1 MLKTD
6 LVDELTEV
14 AERHPGRPA
23 IVHNGQTLSYSQ
35 LSSLFQAVARRLGPL
50 PGMVATYATHS
61 PGTVVALFGIWAAG
75 GAYCPIDPAFPAPRQ
90 RAMVAAAGCRK
101 VLAAQEVTAL
111 PPDLEVICLGDIAA
125 DPEAGRVMW
134 AAPNSPAYCLFT
146 SGSTG
151 EPKPVITSRRAIGTT
166 VPALRE
172 LFEIVPSDRVLQ
184 FASLNWD
191 TCFEEILP
199 TLTAGAALVFH
210 DEAHTGSFPRFLRM
224 LASEQIT
231 VVNLPTAFW
240 HELVHYLTD
249 EQTRLPPMVRLVII
263 GGEAVNPARLAD
275 WAKLPTASIRL
286 LNTYGCTETTLIT
299 HAMELPGPIYPVPIG
314 SALPHVM
321 QLISE
326 EKELLIGGPSL
337 ADGYLGRPDAT
348 EARFVTVH
356 SGRFFRTGDRVSV
369 GPGGVLLH
377 DGRIDHEVK
386 IRGIRVDPAEV
397 EAQIA
402 AHPAVSEVA
411 VTGFT
416 VADHTALA
424 AYVVPRNGAPA
435 TLDMEI
441 IEYLRS
447 RVPAHLIPSR
457 IRIVTELVYTASGKV
472 DRRGLKEA
480 HP

>member
-1 MLKTD
+1 MLT
-6 LVDELTEV
+6 T
-14 AERHPGRPA
+14 
-23 IVHNGQTLSYSQ
+23 S
-35 LSSLFQAVARRLGPL
+35 
-50 PGMVATYATHS
+50 
-61 PGTVVALFGIWAAG
+61 
-75 GAYCPIDPAFPAPRQ
+75 
-90 RAMVAAAGCRK
+90 GCHK
-101 VLAAQEVTAL
+101 VLTTQEGLAL
-111 PPDLEVICLGDIAA
+111 PPGVEDIQLAEIEA
-125 DPEAGRVMW
+125 DPEAVRVMW

-172 LFEIVPSDRVLQ
+172 LFEIVPGDRVLQ

-199 TLTAGAALVFH
+199 TLTAGATLVFH
-210 DEAHTGSFPRFLRM
+210 SEAHTGSFPRFLRM

-231 VVNLPTAFW
+231 VMNLPTAFW
-240 HELVHYLTD
+240 HELVHDLTD
-249 EQTRLPPMVRLVII
+249 EQTQLPPMVRLVII

-275 WAKLPTASIRL
+275 RAKLPTSSIRL

-299 HAMELPGPIYPVPIG
+299 HAIELLGPIFPVPIG
-314 SALPHVM
+314 SPLPHVM
-321 QLISE
+321 QLISGE
-326 EKELLIGGPSL
+326 NELLIGGPSL
-337 ADGYLGRPDAT
+337 ADGYLGLPEAT
-348 EARFVTVH
+348 QARFVTIH

-402 AHPAVSEVA
+402 AHPGVSEVA

-416 VADHTALA
+416 VANHTALA
-424 AYVVPRNGAPA
+424 AYVVPRHQASA
-435 TLDMEI
+435 TLDTDI

-457 IRIVTELVYTASGKV
+457 IRIVTELVHTTSGKV
-472 DRRGLKEA
+472 DRRGLEEA

>member
-14 AERHPGRPA
+14 AEKHPGRLA

-35 LSSLFQAVARRLGPL
+35 LSSLAQAVAQRLGPL
-50 PGMVATYATHS
+50 PGMVGTYATHS

-75 GAYCPIDPAFPAPRQ
+75 GAYCPIDPAFPEERQ
-90 RAMVAAAGCRK
+90 RAMLAAAGCNK
-101 VLAAQEVTAL
+101 VLASQEGLAL
-111 PPDLEVICLGDIAA
+111 PPGIEAIQLAEIQA

-166 VPALRE
+166 VPSLRE
-172 LFEIVPSDRVLQ
+172 LFDIVPGDRVLQ

-199 TLTAGAALVFH
+199 TLTAGATLVFH
-210 DEAHTGSFPRFLRM
+210 SEAHTGSFPRFLRM
-224 LASEQIT
+224 LAIEQIT

-240 HELVHYLTD
+240 HELVHFLTD
-249 EQTRLPPMVRLVII
+249 EQAELPPMVRLVII
-263 GGEAVNPARLAD
+263 GGEAVNPTRLAD

-299 HAMELPGPIYPVPIG
+299 HAIDLPGPIFPVPIG
-314 SALPHVM
+314 SPLPHVM

-326 EKELLIGGPSL
+326 ESELLIGGPSL

-348 EARFVTVH
+348 AARFVTVH

-377 DGRIDHEVK
+377 DGRIDHQVK

-402 AHPAVSEVA
+402 AHPGVSEVA
-411 VTGFT
+411 VTGYT
-416 VADHTALA
+416 VADHTALV
-424 AYVVPRNGAPA
+424 AYVVPRPHAPA
-435 TLDMEI
+435 KLDIDI
-441 IEYLRS
+441 IDFLRI

-457 IRIVTELVYTASGKV
+457 IRIVTELVYTTSGKV

>member
-1 MLKTD
+1 
-6 LVDELTEV
+6 
-14 AERHPGRPA
+14 
-23 IVHNGQTLSYSQ
+23 
-35 LSSLFQAVARRLGPL
+35 
-50 PGMVATYATHS
+50 MVGTYATHS

-75 GAYCPIDPAFPAPRQ
+75 GAYCPIDPAFPAARQ
-90 RAMVAAAGCRK
+90 HTMLTAVGCQK
-101 VLAAQEVTAL
+101 VLATQEG
-111 PPDLEVICLGDIAA
+111 LEVPPGIEVIQIAGITG

-172 LFEIVPSDRVLQ
+172 LFQLVPGDRVLQ

-199 TLTAGAALVFH
+199 TLTAGATLVFH
-210 DEAHTGSFPRFLRM
+210 TEAHTGSFPRFLRM

-249 EQTRLPPMVRLVII
+249 EQAQLPPMIRLVII
-263 GGEAVNPARLAD
+263 GGEAVSPARLAD

-299 HAMELPGPIYPVPIG
+299 HAIDLLGPIFPVPIG
-314 SALPHVM
+314 SPLPHVM

-326 EKELLIGGPSL
+326 ESELLIGGPSL
-337 ADGYLGRPDAT
+337 ADGYLGRPEAT
-348 EARFVTVH
+348 ETRFVTVH
-356 SGRFFRTGDRVSV
+356 SGRFFRTGDRVGV

-386 IRGIRVDPAEV
+386 IRGIRVDPGEV
-397 EAQIA
+397 EALIA

-416 VADHTALA
+416 VANHTALA
-424 AYVVPRNGAPA
+424 AYVVPRHPG
-435 TLDMEI
+435 LDLLDIEI
-441 IEYLRS
+441 IEYLRN

-457 IRIVTELVYTASGKV
+457 IRIVSELVYTASGKV

>member
-1 MLKTD
+1 MLRTD

-14 AERHPGRPA
+14 AERHPGQAA
-23 IVHNGQTLSYSQ
+23 IVHNGRLLSYSQ
-35 LSSLFQAVARRLGPL
+35 LSSLSQAVARRLGPL
-50 PGMVATYATHS
+50 PGTVAACATHS

-75 GAYCPIDPAFPAPRQ
+75 GAYCPIDPAFPAQRQ
-90 RAMVAAAGCRK
+90 RAMLEAAGCRK
-101 VLAAQEVTAL
+101 VITEQQNLAIPPGFEVLQLADV
-111 PPDLEVICLGDIAA
+111 PA

-134 AAPNSPAYCLFT
+134 AAPSSPAYCLFT

-151 EPKPVITSRRAIGTT
+151 EPKPVVTSRRAIGTT
-166 VPALRE
+166 VPALRD
-172 LFEIVPSDRVLQ
+172 LFEITPSDRVLQ

-199 TLTAGAALVFH
+199 TLTAGATLVMH
-210 DEAHTGSFPRFLRM
+210 SDAHSGSFPRFLRM
-224 LASEQIT
+224 LADEQIT
-231 VVNLPTAFW
+231 VLNLPTAFW
-240 HELVHYLTD
+240 HELVHFLTD
-249 EQTRLPPMVRLVII
+249 EQARLPPWLRLVII

-299 HAMELPGPIYPVPIG
+299 HAIDLLGPIYPVPIG
-314 SALPHVM
+314 SPLPHVM

-326 EKELLIGGPSL
+326 EHELLIGGPSL
-337 ADGYLGRPDAT
+337 ADGYRGMPEAT
-348 EARFVTVH
+348 ETRFVTVH

-402 AHPAVSEVA
+402 EHPDVSEVA

-416 VADHTALA
+416 VANHTALA
-424 AYVVPRNGAPA
+424 AYIVPRQHASD
-435 TLDMEI
+435 TLDIEI
-441 IEYLRS
+441 VEYLRN

-480 HP
+480 NP